1 MIRIKDMVPDKK
13 SYAFNSV
20 VTVSCFGTY
29 FKTSPPQAQ
38 KMLTSFFFEV
48 TCFSEEK
55 RYILP

>member
-1 MIRIKDMVPDKK
+1 MVPDKK